1 MISEVWAKY
10 YSISL
15 KVTVKQVKDKKDTT
29 PFKFEKDKSVA
40 RPVILW
46 VFGKLMLYMN
56 RYSPSDLS
64 TKKLAS
70 KTSFWAKRT
79 RFVLSHFDTK

>member
-40 RPVILW
+40 RPVIL
-46 VFGKLMLYMN
+46 
-56 RYSPSDLS
+56 
-64 TKKLAS
+64 
-70 KTSFWAKRT
+70 
-79 RFVLSHFDTK
+79 